1 MIRVRVE
8 GVVVLAGQGLPVML
22 LHELTGRRRWLTVHI
37 GVPEAEALVAAQQ
50 QVTHARPNTVELL
63 LAVVGGFGRSVDRVE
78 LTALH
83 DGIFHSDVVF
93 DSGVRVSARPSDA
106 VAVALLA
113 DAPVDV
119 AESVLEEAGQEM
131 EVAGAAPGD
140 DNLVGRD
147 EIEEFRSFLDA
158 VTPDDFENHPPE

>member
-8 GVVVLAGQGLPVML
+8 GIVVLAGEGLPVML
-22 LHELTGRRRWLTVHI
+22 LRELIGRRRWLTVHI
-37 GVPEAEALVAAQQ
+37 GVPEAEALVAAQE
-50 QVTHARPNTVELL
+50 QVTHTRPNTIELL
-63 LAVVGGFGRSVDRVE
+63 LAVVGGFGRIVERVE
-78 LTALH
+78 LTALR
-83 DGIFHSDVVF
+83 DDIFYSDVVF

-119 AESVLEEAGQEM
+119 AEAVLDEAGQEL
-131 EVAGAAPGD
+131 EVAATGD
-140 DNLVGRD
+140 DNMVGTD